1 MNRHSSGYGEIV
13 AGISALYRTQSRQTP
28 HAPEGEADSK
38 EVLGQLWQ
46 ICLGLWTEV
55 SEPSA
60 EMVEAVGFAVRAG
73 SEEPWKLNGVTV

>member
-1 MNRHSSGYGEIV
+1 MEKLLLVYRRCTGPRAARHHTHPRE
-13 AGISALYRTQSRQTP
+13 
-28 HAPEGEADSK
+28 EADSK
-38 EVLGQLWQ
+38 RVLGQLWQ

-60 EMVEAVGFAVRAG
+60 EMVEAVGLAVRAG